1 MDFNLWPRHVR
12 KQIEGENMI
21 DEVKIR
27 LTNIKT
33 YLSSD
38 ADPRRFWSAAP
49 HQFFI
54 SYVISCLSSVCDILL

>member
-1 MDFNLWPRHVR
+1 MDFSLWPRHVT
-12 KQIEGENMI
+12 KKFEGENMI

-38 ADPRRFWSAAP
+38 ADPRRF
-49 HQFFI
+49 
-54 SYVISCLSSVCDILL
+54 